1 MSMQAEQVGRL
12 RNRHV
17 ARLLTNLSEVGLLPK
32 ITENEIKREFSY
44 FANDVIEQVL
54 GQNNKDVSY
63 ERARGISLR

>member
-1 MSMQAEQVGRL
+1 MSEQVGQVVRL

-17 ARLLTNLSEVGLLPK
+17 AKLLTNLSEVGQLPR

-54 GQNNKDVSY
+54 GFNKLQGDNDNAK
-63 ERARGISLR
+63 EKANG

>member
-1 MSMQAEQVGRL
+1 MSMQAEHVGRL

-17 ARLLTNLSEVGLLPK
+17 AKLLTNLSEVGQLPK

-54 GQNNKDVSY
+54 GQHKLQGDNDNAK
-63 ERARGISLR
+63 EKTHR